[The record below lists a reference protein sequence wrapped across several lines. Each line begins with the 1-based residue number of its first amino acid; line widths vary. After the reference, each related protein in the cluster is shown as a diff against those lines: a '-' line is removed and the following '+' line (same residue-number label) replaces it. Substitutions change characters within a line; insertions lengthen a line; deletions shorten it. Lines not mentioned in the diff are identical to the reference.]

1 MLANYVGQAWMALI
15 GLAFVPLYLK
25 FLGIE
30 AYGLI
35 GLFTTLL
42 AVLSLLDLG
51 LGSTINREMARLRGR
66 GGAQQ
71 EMRDLLRT
79 FELPYWA
86 IAVVVGAAI
95 CAVSG
100 WLARDWVS
108 VKSLTTEEVAQAVL
122 LMGLSVAVRW
132 PAALYIGALMGLERQ
147 VAVNG
152 LAMAVETVRG
162 FGAIGVLWLVAP
174 TLEAFFLW
182 QTFVSLVHT
191 VLLYML
197 VRSLLGQ
204 HRYTFRSELLKS
216 RWRFAAGITLTTVFS
231 TILMQV
237 DKLVLSRLLTLEAFG
252 FYALANVVAL
262 TLYRFF
268 GPVFSAVY
276 PRLTHLMQ
284 NGEPREL
291 AALYHSSAQ
300 VLSVAVLPAAA
311 MIVIFSHDLMLAW
324 THDGR
329 IAAETHALVSVLA
342 LGTALNGLMHIPYAL
357 QLAAG
362 WTRLALFMNAAAV
375 VLLVPVLFL
384 LTWKYGAL
392 GAASVWLIL
401 NVAYVLVDIQIMH
414 RRLLPGEKGRWYAVD
429 VGLPAA
435 GAFGCAA
442 ILKSLQPEFVSV
454 TSLILYLAAAGVC
467 TLAVAVLVTPFSRQI
482 LLRRLSFRAAL

>member
-42 AVLSLLDLG
+42 AILSLLDLG

-66 GGAQQ
+66 GDAQQ

-86 IAVVVGAAI
+86 IAVIVGGAI

-108 VKSLTTEEVAQAVL
+108 VKSLTTEEVRQAVL
-122 LMGLSVAVRW
+122 LMGLSVAARW

-162 FGAIGVLWLVAP
+162 FGAIAVLWLVAP

-191 VLLYML
+191 VLLHML

-204 HRYTFRSELLKS
+204 NRYTFRSGLLKS

-252 FYALANVVAL
+252 YYSLANVVAL

-276 PRLTHLMQ
+276 PRLTHLMEK
-284 NGEPREL
+284 GASREL

-324 THDGR
+324 THDAR

-362 WTRLALFMNAAAV
+362 WTRLALLLNAAAV
-375 VLLVPVLFL
+375 LLLVPLLFL
-384 LTWKYGAL
+384 LTRQYGAL
-392 GAASVWLIL
+392 GGASVWLIL
-401 NVAYVLVDIQIMH
+401 NTAYVLVDIQIMH
-414 RRLLPGEKGRWYAVD
+414 RRLLRGEKGRWYVVD
-429 VGLPAA
+429 VGIPAIA
-435 GAFGCAA
+435 SFGCAA
-442 ILKSLQPEFVSV
+442 ILKLLQPDRAGLSAMIVY
-454 TSLILYLAAAGVC
+454 LISAGVC
-467 TLAVAVLVTPFSRQI
+467 TLTAAALATPFSRTLI
-482 LLRRLSFRAAL
+482 LHRLSFRAG